1 MGLASQEDG
10 AQFCGLSAP
19 PAPNHGKFV
28 PFLPSRGSGGPHE
41 HRDNAR
47 QPLFRS
53 LTPPWLICLWRAV
66 LNIVGALQ
74 RAQYRYG
81 TSDLEFAIERAE
93 EVIRVRGR
101 RLQLEGSGIPLL
113 QFALLRVLSGLIV
126 LTYTYLTLARRPRP
140 IRTPS
145 TPSTRRYVGSM
156 ASPRAGPARSHGVRP
171 RES

>member
-1 MGLASQEDG
+1 MTDII
-10 AQFCGLSAP
+10 
-19 PAPNHGKFV
+19 
-28 PFLPSRGSGGPHE
+28 SGTRE
-41 HRDNAR
+41 IELELMSTRTYD
-47 QPLFRS
+47 PL
-53 LTPPWLICLWRAV
+53 V
-66 LNIVGALQ
+66 NIVGALQ

-81 TSDLEFAIERAE
+81 TDDLEFAIERAE

-145 TPSTRRYVGSM
+145 TRRYVGSM
-156 ASPRAGPARSHGVRP
+156 ASPRAGPARGHGLRP
-171 RES
+171 RQGAALHRDASVEPRRHHGDARHHNAPRHGI